1 MPLNHRIRNQAGMI
15 MIKPSP
21 VEASTQLDLSHGT
34 ALPSRRPLLR
44 ALSIVISAVILAACT
59 AQPVRDRYTVED
71 GFSGR
76 PDAEQMAAEQ
86 SERARERQARLRAL
100 LESQADMPPPIVAE
114 PPAYNPL
121 DEITVDL
128 VVENAEL
135 QFILRALA
143 TQSGLNL
150 VIHPNLIGTPYRM
163 SLEFRNVSAS
173 KVLRQVARIADID
186 ITLEDNTL
194 IANPMQERVFQ
205 LGFMESNTSNSFSAG
220 GDVLGGG
227 NRSGSGGASGGA
239 SGSGRQIQGEFT
251 YSGSSMPN
259 SNAYDQL
266 ENMLVTL
273 IGRTGSS
280 QPANLDSAS
289 SIEEIGRMS
298 RLGSAIRQDM
308 PAYSLNRV
316 TGTLYV
322 RAKPSVMSTVTELI
336 DTYEAILGGQVLI
349 DAQIIEV
356 KLDEAF
362 RFGVDWT
369 VLRENMAT
377 AFTDGVRAVTPL
389 EGEFGELAQGSRG
402 LTISASGLGGAGG
415 PSFSVNRVHSHL
427 AVAVDAMQRFGD
439 VSVLSNPTLRSKH
452 GQPAIISVGTSST
465 FVADTRVVTSAGN
478 TGSAFSSQEI
488 RTSQVFDG
496 LMIGVVPF
504 IDSSGNISLSV
515 HPVQSKVDP
524 NSLALINTGGDTRV
538 TLPTVELKSMV
549 TQLTMRSGDAV
560 ILGGLIDQADSRR
573 STEVPA
579 IGRVPLI
586 GNLFRQRGNE
596 ESLRELILVLRVEL
610 L

>member
-1 MPLNHRIRNQAGMI
+1 M
-15 MIKPSP
+15 KPNR
-21 VEASTQLDLSHGT
+21 LDTFSQPAPMRCAPGAAIFAPWRAM
-34 ALPSRRPLLR
+34 ALVVL
-44 ALSIVISAVILAACT
+44 AAILAACT
-59 AQPVRDRYTVED
+59 AQPVRDRYTLEEE
-71 GFSGR
+71 FYGR
-76 PDAEQMAAEQ
+76 PDAEQMAAQQ
-86 SERARERQARLRAL
+86 SERARERQARLREM
-100 LESQADMPPPIVAE
+100 LEMQAAQAAPSMVEA
-114 PPAYNPL
+114 PAYNPL
-121 DEITVDL
+121 DEIMVDL

-143 TQSGLNL
+143 GQSGLNL
-150 VIHPNLIGTPYRM
+150 VIHPNLIGTPYRI
-163 SLEFRNVSAS
+163 SLEFRRVSAS
-173 KVLRQVARIADID
+173 NVLRQVARIADID
-186 ITLEDNTL
+186 ISLEDNTL

-205 LGFMESNTSNSFSAG
+205 LGFMESNTTNSFSSG

-227 NRSGSGGASGGA
+227 SRAGSGGASGAG

-266 ENMLVTL
+266 EDMLVTL
-273 IGRTGSS
+273 IGRTGNT
-280 QPANLDSAS
+280 QPANLGTAS
-289 SIEEIGRMS
+289 TIEEIGRMS

-322 RAKPSVMSTVTELI
+322 RAKPSVMATVTDLI
-336 DTYEAILGGQVLI
+336 NTYEAILGGQVLI

-356 KLDEAF
+356 KLDQAF

-369 VLRENMAT
+369 ILRDNMAT
-377 AFTDGVRAVTPL
+377 AFTDGVRSVTPL
-389 EGEFGELAQGSRG
+389 EGQFGELAQGARG
-402 LTISASGLGGAGG
+402 LTISASGLGGASG

-524 NSLALINTGGDTRV
+524 NSLALINAGGDTRV
-538 TLPTVELKSMV
+538 TLPVVELKSMV
-549 TQLTMRSGDAV
+549 TQLTLRSGDAV
-560 ILGGLIDQADSRR
+560 ILGGLIDQVDARR
-573 STEVPA
+573 STEVPG
-579 IGRVPLI
+579 IGRIPLI

-596 ESLRELILVLRVEL
+596 DSLRELILVLRVEL

>member
-1 MPLNHRIRNQAGMI
+1 MRLTNRSSLARTKRLPQSL
-15 MIKPSP
+15 
-21 VEASTQLDLSHGT
+21 
-34 ALPSRRPLLR
+34 ALL
-44 ALSIVISAVILAACT
+44 ALAVILAGCT
-59 AQPVRDRYTVED
+59 AQPVRDRYSIERSFD
-71 GFSGR
+71 ERPSG
-76 PDAEQMAAEQ
+76 EEMAAEQ
-86 SERARERQARLRAL
+86 SAVARERQARLREL
-100 LESQADMPPPIVAE
+100 LETQAA
-114 PPAYNPL
+114 PPAPMMVAPPTYNPL
-121 DEITVDL
+121 DEIRVDL

-143 TQSGLNL
+143 SQAGLNL
-150 VIHPNLIGTPYRM
+150 VIHPNLIGTPYRI
-163 SLEFRNVSAS
+163 SLEFRDVSAS
-173 KVLRQVARIADID
+173 TVLRQVSRIADID
-186 ITLEDNTL
+186 VVLEDNTL
-194 IANPMQERVFQ
+194 VANPMQERVFQ
-205 LGFMESNTSNSFSAG
+205 LGFMESQTNNSFSAG

-227 NRSGSGGASGGA
+227 NRSGGSGGAGA
-239 SGSGRQIQGEFT
+239 SAGSGRQIQGEFT

-266 ENMLVTL
+266 EDMLVTL
-273 IGRTGSS
+273 IGRSGGA
-280 QPANLDSAS
+280 QPANLGSAS
-289 SIEEIGRMS
+289 TIEEIGRMS

-322 RAKPSVMSTVTELI
+322 RAKPSVMTTVSDLI

-349 DAQIIEV
+349 DAQIIEI
-356 KLDEAF
+356 KLDNQF

-369 VLRENMAT
+369 ILRDNMAT
-377 AFTDGVRAVTPL
+377 AFTDGVRSVTPL
-389 EGEFGELAQGSRG
+389 DGEFGDLGQGSRG
-402 LTISASGLGGAGG
+402 LAISASGLGGGAG

-478 TGSAFSSQEI
+478 TGGAFSSQEI

-504 IDSSGNISLSV
+504 IDRDGNISLSV

-538 TLPTVELKSMV
+538 TLPIVELKSMV

-573 STEVPA
+573 SSEVPGF
-579 IGRVPLI
+579 GRVPVL

>member
-1 MPLNHRIRNQAGMI
+1 MTTLSRHLINR
-15 MIKPSP
+15 
-21 VEASTQLDLSHGT
+21 LSHEDST
-34 ALPSRRPLLR
+34 MTTPHFPRTLLPRSLVL
-44 ALSIVISAVILAACT
+44 AISAAILVGCS
-59 AQPVRDRYTVED
+59 AQPTRDRFDLDEFRNT
-71 GFSGR
+71 R
-76 PDAEQMAAEQ
+76 PDAEAMAAEQ
-86 SERARERQARLRAL
+86 SLSAQQRQARLREL
-100 LESQADMPPPIVAE
+100 LEAQAAMAPVIPAE
-114 PPAYNPL
+114 PPEYNPL
-121 DEITVDL
+121 DEVRVDL

-143 TQSGLNL
+143 SQAGLNL
-150 VIHPNLIGTPYRM
+150 VIHPNLIGTPYRI
-163 SLEFRNVSAS
+163 SLEFRDVTAS
-173 KVLRQVARIADID
+173 QVLRQVARIADVD
-186 ITLEDNTL
+186 FSLDDNTL
-194 IANPMQERVFQ
+194 IVNPMQERVFQ

-227 NRSGSGGASGGA
+227 SRSSSGGGSGGSG

-266 ENMLVTL
+266 EDMLVTL
-273 IGRTGSS
+273 IGRSGNA
-280 QPANLDSAS
+280 QPANLGSAS

-308 PAYSLNRV
+308 PAYSLNRI

-322 RAKPSVMSTVTELI
+322 RAKPSVMGAVANLI
-336 DTYEAILGGQVLI
+336 ETYEAILGGQVLI

-369 VLRENMAT
+369 DLRDNMAT
-377 AFTDGVRAVTPL
+377 AFSDGIRSVTPL
-389 EGEFGELAQGSRG
+389 EGEFGSLGQGSRG
-402 LTISASGLGGAGG
+402 LTISGTSLGGSGG
-415 PSFSVNRVHSHL
+415 PSLSINRVHSNL
-427 AVAVDAMQRFGD
+427 AVAVDAMQRYGD

-465 FVADTRVVTSAGN
+465 FVADTRVVTSAGAGGN
-478 TGSAFSSQEI
+478 GFSSQEI

-504 IDSSGNISLSV
+504 IDRAGNISLSV

-560 ILGGLIDQADSRR
+560 ILGGLIDQVDARR
-573 STEVPA
+573 STEVPGF
-579 IGRVPLI
+579 GRIPIL
-586 GNLFRQRGNE
+586 GNLFRQRANE